1 MLQHVRRIQ
10 SILLFA
16 FACKLL
22 LLRLWHPETAD
33 DDKNGAANS
42 PQQQQVLVEDEPS
55 FDVRPFRR
63 LGNIPV
69 DEFESKYAGSQTA
82 LPTIFSNTTGDVF
95 RAQDWT
101 RQNLYKQCGSTP
113 LLQPNR
119 GPHCRDD
126 PVSAKKNPNCHH
138 VRIVHESLRGRTWGG
153 TTVANLNEL
162 VLETVH
168 DLLTIQDRSPLG
180 YEIVLFDAPILHHC
194 PGLKDRVRVP
204 KYFPRDYYLLIDWL
218 NGNDPRETRNWPS
231 IIVSKKGG
239 GTFLHADSGMTRFWA
254 QQLSGRKRWRV
265 FPLEASHRL
274 AAASSSPQHL
284 HYYYPVLF

>member
-1 MLQHVRRIQ
+1 MRPPIVAFGRVAAVGYRLSSALLRRRDRNVLRSNQPSTISIGEKKFVTIMLQHIRRIQ
-10 SILLFA
+10 SILLFT

-22 LLRLWHPETAD
+22 LLLWYPETDGD
-33 DDKNGAANS
+33 DENGAADS
-42 PQQQQVLVEDEPS
+42 PQERSTGTRSKSSQQQQQQQQALVDEPS
-55 FDVRPFRR
+55 FDIRTFRR

-69 DEFESKYAGSQTA
+69 DEFESKYAGSQTG

-95 RAQDWT
+95 HAQDWT
-101 RQNLYKQCGSTP
+101 RQNLYQQCGSTP

-180 YEIVLFDAPILHHC
+180 NL
-194 PGLKDRVRVP
+194 
-204 KYFPRDYYLLIDWL
+204 
-218 NGNDPRETRNWPS
+218 S
-231 IIVSKKGG
+231 I
-239 GTFLHADSGMTRFWA
+239 
-254 QQLSGRKRWRV
+254 
-265 FPLEASHRL
+265 
-274 AAASSSPQHL
+274 
-284 HYYYPVLF
+284 Y